1 MPVNAGSSVR
11 SVQRALDLLFR
22 LAEHPDGVS
31 LQRLADE
38 VGFSKSTAHR
48 LLATLERA
56 GAAEQDLA
64 SRAYRLGPRLRRL
77 APPGD
82 LLADLRRIAL
92 PYMVEVRDVC
102 GESIALQVLDDCW
115 TVVLEQCESPHEV
128 RRVLSIGQRLP
139 VLTGATSTAI
149 LSRLAPEEVERI
161 LARTRRPDE
170 PGPDVARLEAVR
182 RAGWAFAFSKRVP
195 GGSAIAAPL
204 LGPGGRVLGALS
216 AQGPSFRFSQ
226 EVATGYGPR
235 LAEIASRISQRL

>member
-1 MPVNAGSSVR
+1 MAMPVNAGSSVR

-38 VGFSKSTAHR
+38 VGFSKSTTHR

-82 LLADLRRIAL
+82 RLADLRRIAL

-128 RRVLSIGQRLP
+128 RRGRGRGEP
-139 VLTGATSTAI
+139 PPGLTRATRTATP
-149 LSRLAPEEVERI
+149 SRLAP
-161 LARTRRPDE
+161 P
-170 PGPDVARLEAVR
+170 
-182 RAGWAFAFSKRVP
+182 
-195 GGSAIAAPL
+195 
-204 LGPGGRVLGALS
+204 
-216 AQGPSFRFSQ
+216 
-226 EVATGYGPR
+226 
-235 LAEIASRISQRL
+235 